1 MNKWNS
7 AWKVWTYADMRTGF
21 QNLLFQM
28 KGTESPELKSLNSSF
43 KYLDG
48 NVTDTTNALN
58 WPHWRR
64 ASTWRT
70 ATYPQCFMFWGLSMR
85 MASFIL
91 SSSGQPLVTAI
102 LWSSHCLG
110 LLGVGW
116 STTWKQPQANA
127 WESDALRKRKQKINA
142 VLEMFS
148 HPSEL
153 LVLQSQHACALS
165 EQLHLHSR

>member
-1 MNKWNS
+1 
-7 AWKVWTYADMRTGF
+7 
-21 QNLLFQM
+21 M

-48 NVTDTTNALN
+48 NLTDTTNALN

-70 ATYPQCFMFWGLSMR
+70 ATYPQCFMFCGLSMR

-91 SSSGQPLVTAI
+91 SSSGQPLDTAI

-116 STTWKQPQANA
+116 STTWKQPQPNA
-127 WESDALRKRKQKINA
+127 CESDALCKRKQNECSA
-142 VLEMFS
+142 WNVLPPSQAPYPPKPARLCSQWTASPSQQVEAGWWWS
-148 HPSEL
+148 HLGFPSY
-153 LVLQSQHACALS
+153 
-165 EQLHLHSR
+165 EQEQIY